1 MIYAVIDTNV
11 LVAAVKT
18 SKLDSSTSQV
28 LSLVFAGII
37 KPLVSEE
44 ILSEYN
50 DILNLPV
57 LNMDSEKVADV
68 LEKFRE
74 DGLYPG
80 RTPSN
85 ETFPDETDRIFYEIS
100 LSVENSHVVTNN
112 VKHFPKV
119 LRVVTPSEMLVLL
132 RSTGEI

>member
-18 SKLDSSTSQV
+18 TKPDSSTSQV
-28 LSLVFAGII
+28 LSLVFTGVI

-57 LNMDSEKVADV
+57 LDLNPEKVTDV

-80 RTPSN
+80 RTQSN
-85 ETFPDETDRIFYEIS
+85 EIFPDETDRIFYEIS
-100 LSVENSHVVTNN
+100 LSVEDSHVVMNN

-119 LRVVTPSEMLVLL
+119 PRVVTPSEMLALL
-132 RSTGEI
+132 RSLGEI

>member
-18 SKLDSSTSQV
+18 TKPDSSTSQV
-28 LSLVFAGII
+28 LSLVFTGVI

-57 LNMDSEKVADV
+57 LHLNPEKVADV

-80 RTPSN
+80 RTQSN
-85 ETFPDETDRIFYEIS
+85 EIFPDETDRIFYEMS
-100 LSVENSHVVTNN
+100 LSVEDSHVVMNN

-119 LRVVTPSEMLVLL
+119 PRVVTPSEMLALL
-132 RSTGEI
+132 RSSGEI

>member
-1 MIYAVIDTNV
+1 MIYAAIDTNV

-28 LSLVFAGII
+28 LSLVFAGVI

-57 LNMDSEKVADV
+57 LNLDSEKVADV

-85 ETFPDETDRIFYEIS
+85 GTFPDETDRFFYEIS
-100 LSVENSHVVTNN
+100 LLVDDSHVVTNI

-119 LRVVTPSEMLVLL
+119 PRVVTPSEMLALL

>member
-18 SKLDSSTSQV
+18 TKPDSSTSQV
-28 LSLVFAGII
+28 LSLVFTGVI

-57 LNMDSEKVADV
+57 LDLNPEKVADV

-80 RTPSN
+80 RTQSN
-85 ETFPDETDRIFYEIS
+85 EIFPDETDRIFYEIS
-100 LSVENSHVVTNN
+100 LSVEDLHVVTNN
-112 VKHFPKV
+112 EKHFPKV
-119 LRVVTPSEMLVLL
+119 PRVVTPSEMLALL
-132 RSTGEI
+132 RSSGEI

>member
-11 LVAAVKT
+11 IVAAVKT
-18 SKLDSSTSQV
+18 TKPDSSTSQV
-28 LSLVFAGII
+28 LSLVFTGVI

-57 LNMDSEKVADV
+57 LDLNPEKVADV

-80 RTPSN
+80 RTQSN
-85 ETFPDETDRIFYEIS
+85 EIFPDGTDRIFYEIS
-100 LSVENSHVVTNN
+100 LSVEDSHVVTNS
-112 VKHFPKV
+112 VKHFLKV
-119 LRVVTPSEMLVLL
+119 PRVVTPSEMLALL
-132 RSTGEI
+132 RSSGEI